1 MNTYISSSSNQRF
14 YRIPETDKYLFKEK
28 IASRLLRTVSSLST
42 TTSLCMIINDFVEI
56 IQDAV
61 ISGKCLKAKLNFSA
75 GDTVLSECP
84 LMQIKGDSGDS
95 VAIHMKNISD
105 SFASLTSQNKLMVM
119 QCFCPPR
126 EILIRRWDYSSV
138 TSAAVQLVPVDLS
151 QLVQLYYIVILN
163 AALVEKGS
171 TTTALYYF
179 HSRMNHSCAPN
190 AAFAGGGIRAIR
202 DIRAGDSLV
211 ISYMNFNM
219 LKASAPFRWSFLHKN
234 YSFECQCPRCVDPI
248 DLGRVTRCKSCL
260 QAAVVFGFT
269 PQIPI
274 DTGMA
279 ASCTNCQRGC
289 TSTELISS
297 LNSELELGQAVLDF
311 EEDLLLVQFDAVQSR
326 EEITARWTNLHERTV
341 RELSGCHWV
350 ASALLTIHFSH
361 IAASVARNPVV
372 LVHYGEAAAELLR
385 VSRAS
390 TPFLAADLS
399 ACIGTF
405 LMRCCES
412 SSPQP
417 LRAIAGRHW
426 SRCFD
431 QYKAFRGPRH
441 PTVAAMEAYFAE
453 DNRSQGQREGDLVC
467 CSRRC
472 PAPLDPRRVT
482 VGGSKRSVLT
492 CAQCSFAHYCDR
504 ACQKADWKEH
514 REFCIVARDIPAM
527 LASAQVVLQT
537 RSSPPAGVNA
547 AAVALNQ
554 AIFSQSKRCE

>member
-1 MNTYISSSSNQRF
+1 
-14 YRIPETDKYLFKEK
+14 
-28 IASRLLRTVSSLST
+28 
-42 TTSLCMIINDFVEI
+42 MIINDFVEV

-61 ISGKCLKAKLNFSA
+61 ISGKCLKAKINFSA
-75 GDTVLSECP
+75 GDTILSECP

-95 VAIHMKNISD
+95 VAIHMKNISN
-105 SFASLTSQNKLMVM
+105 SFASLTSQNKVLVM
-119 QCFCPPR
+119 QCFCPPL

-138 TSAAVQLVPVDLS
+138 TSAAIQLFPVDLS

-163 AALVEKGS
+163 AALVENGS
-171 TTTALYYF
+171 ATTALYYF

-202 DIRAGDSLV
+202 NIRAGDSLV

-248 DLGRVTRCKSCL
+248 DLGRVTRCQSCL
-260 QAAVVFGFT
+260 KAAVVYGFS
-269 PQIPI
+269 PHPLI
-274 DTGMA
+274 DAAEIA

-289 TSTELISS
+289 TSMELIPT

-311 EEDLLLVQFDAVQSR
+311 EEDLLRNVCSESLQSR
-326 EEITARWTNLHERTV
+326 DSITVRWKELHERTV

-361 IAASVARNPVV
+361 IAAVSALRNPLV
-372 LVHYGEAAAELLR
+372 LVNYGEAAAELLL

-399 ACIGTF
+399 ACVGTF
-405 LMRCCES
+405 LMSCSEPPSHR
-412 SSPQP
+412 P
-417 LRAIAGRHW
+417 LRAMAGRHW

-431 QYKAFRGPRH
+431 QYKAFRGPHH
-441 PTVAAMEAYFAE
+441 PTVAAMEAYFSE
-453 DNRSQGQREGDLVC
+453 DNRSQDQIQDGIVC
-467 CSRRC
+467 CNRRC
-472 PAPLDPRRVT
+472 TAPLDPSRM
-482 VGGSKRSVLT
+482 VGGSKRAVLT

-514 REFCIVARDIPAM
+514 KEFCIVARDIPAM
-527 LASAQVVLQT
+527 LASAQVVQS
-537 RSSPPAGVNA
+537 RSSTPSLVNA